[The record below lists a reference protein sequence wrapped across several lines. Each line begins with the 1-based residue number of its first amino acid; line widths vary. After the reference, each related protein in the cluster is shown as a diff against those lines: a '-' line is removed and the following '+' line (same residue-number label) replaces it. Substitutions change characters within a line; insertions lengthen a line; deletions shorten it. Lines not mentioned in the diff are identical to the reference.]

1 MSSPGGR
8 SKGGCGGLRNPGSAR
23 VDRNADGDATDA
35 LLERRW
41 FASIAA
47 VRAMQA
53 ECELLRAV
61 MELAEDAWRR
71 ARSQMLQL
79 EALRDALGEDLADRE
94 AQQHQTADIQG
105 ARAVSSAA

>member
-1 MSSPGGR
+1 M
-8 SKGGCGGLRNPGSAR
+8 

-41 FASIAA
+41 FASITA

-53 ECELLRAV
+53 ECELLREV

-71 ARSQMLQL
+71 ARSQMLRL
-79 EALRDALGEDLADRE
+79 EALRDALGDDLAHRE
-94 AQQHQTADIQG
+94 AQQQQSADIQG